1 MPLLI
6 LPSKNNID
14 SIPHGT
20 IKPDLLQGLWKL
32 EAVAEKKQLAVQLY
46 VMKTGKSDTIT
57 KSSSSTTTEEY
68 WESSSSSD
76 EKCPPPL
83 SNKAMA
89 LCRNSPLIVN

>member
-32 EAVAEKKQLAVQLY
+32 EAVAEKKQLAMQLY

-57 KSSSSTTTEEY
+57 KSSSSTTTKEY

-76 EKCPPPL
+76 EKCPPL

-89 LCRNSPLIVN
+89 LCHNSPLIIN

>member
-46 VMKTGKSDTIT
+46 VMKTGKS
-57 KSSSSTTTEEY
+57 TTNTEEY
-68 WESSSSSD
+68 RKTSSSD
-76 EKCPPPL
+76 EKCPPL
-83 SNKAMA
+83 SNKA
-89 LCRNSPLIVN
+89 LCHNSPLLIK

>member
-14 SIPHGT
+14 SIPAQNT
-20 IKPDLLQGLWKL
+20 MKPDLLQGLWKL

-46 VMKTGKSDTIT
+46 VMKTGKSDTIP

-68 WESSSSSD
+68 WESSFSSN
-76 EKCPPPL
+76 EKCPPL

-89 LCRNSPLIVN
+89 LCHNSPLIIN

>member
-14 SIPHGT
+14 SIPQNT
-20 IKPDLLQGLWKL
+20 MKPDLLQGLWKL

-46 VMKTGKSDTIT
+46 VMKTGKSALTIT
-57 KSSSSTTTEEY
+57 NTAEEY
-68 WESSSSSD
+68 RETSSSD
-76 EKCPPPL
+76 EKCPPL

-89 LCRNSPLIVN
+89 LCHNSPLIIN

>member
-32 EAVAEKKQLAVQLY
+32 EAVAEKKQLAEQLY

-57 KSSSSTTTEEY
+57 KRSSSITTEEY
-68 WESSSSSD
+68 WESSSD
-76 EKCPPPL
+76 EKCPPL

-89 LCRNSPLIVN
+89 LCHNSPLIIN

>member
-32 EAVAEKKQLAVQLY
+32 EAVAEKKQLAVQLN
-46 VMKTGKSDTIT
+46 VMKTRKSDTIT

-68 WESSSSSD
+68 WESSSD
-76 EKCPPPL
+76 EKCPPL

-89 LCRNSPLIVN
+89 LCHNSPLIIN

>member
-46 VMKTGKSDTIT
+46 VMKTRKSDTIT
-57 KSSSSTTTEEY
+57 KSSSSTTTKEY
-68 WESSSSSD
+68 WESSSD
-76 EKCPPPL
+76 EKCPPL

-89 LCRNSPLIVN
+89 LCHNSPLIIN

>member
-14 SIPHGT
+14 SIPQNT
-20 IKPDLLQGLWKL
+20 MKPDLLQGLWKL

-57 KSSSSTTTEEY
+57 KSSSSTEEY

-76 EKCPPPL
+76 EKCPPL

-89 LCRNSPLIVN
+89 LCHNSPLIIN

>member
-14 SIPHGT
+14 SIPPGT

-32 EAVAEKKQLAVQLY
+32 EAVAEKKQLAVQLN
-46 VMKTGKSDTIT
+46 VMKTRKSDTIT

-68 WESSSSSD
+68 WESSSD
-76 EKCPPPL
+76 EKCPPL

-89 LCRNSPLIVN
+89 LCHNSPLIIN